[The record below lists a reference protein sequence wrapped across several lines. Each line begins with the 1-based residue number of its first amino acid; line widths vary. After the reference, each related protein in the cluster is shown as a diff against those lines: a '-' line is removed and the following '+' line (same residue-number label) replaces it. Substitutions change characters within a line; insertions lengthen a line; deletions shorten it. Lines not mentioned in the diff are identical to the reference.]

1 MKPSSIV
8 TPLATLGLG
17 IAIGWFAK
25 PDSQAVAGPSA
36 PAQAAASAP
45 KPVASSE
52 PASSRSAKSERTA
65 EHKAALEKKKAQSK
79 ADIAQEESDAA
90 DAKDRMTNAFAD
102 SYRKKLEGYL
112 ATLDENLNLTPAQK
126 ESLKKAIE
134 GQLEEMKKL
143 MSRED
148 AEDNPADFMKNLP
161 PMGPD
166 ALDASL
172 AAILSPEQKTTFDA
186 YKTREKARQVD
197 AKALKKLSN
206 LQGLIEFKEGQRD
219 EVYRILSESAE
230 RSLAKPNPMAAITDA
245 FSGGAGMN
253 IDMDPYDLGIQQI
266 FMDSA
271 SDMHHLEDGDQ
282 KAMAKAFREKIDKLI
297 DDKVNELKPVLD
309 EAQLEKYRQELKTK
323 GLGPYGAMFEHME
336 RDVTEE

>member
-1 MKPSSIV
+1 MLAVKSSSVI

-25 PDSQAVAGPSA
+25 PDSQAPAEPVALAKAAA
-36 PAQAAASAP
+36 PAAR
-45 KPVASSE
+45 PVASAD
-52 PASSRSAKSERTA
+52 PAPSRSGKS
-65 EHKAALEKKKAQSK
+65 EHKATLEKKKTQLD
-79 ADIAQEESDAA
+79 ADIAAQEAKVAES
-90 DAKDRMTNAFAD
+90 KDRMTDVLSN

-126 ESLKKAIE
+126 DALKKAIE
-134 GQLEEMKKL
+134 AQLEEVKKL

-148 AEDNPADFMKNLP
+148 ADENPADFMKNLP

-172 AAILSPEQKTTFDA
+172 AAILSPEQKTAFDS

-197 AKALKKLSN
+197 AKALKKLSH

-219 EVYRILSESAE
+219 EVYRVLSESAE
-230 RSLAKPNPMAAITDA
+230 RSLAQPNQMAALTDA

-266 FMDSA
+266 FMDST
-271 SDMHHLEDGDQ
+271 SELGSLQGGDQ
-282 KAMAKAFREKIDKLI
+282 KAMAKVFQEKIDKLVE
-297 DDKVNELKPVLD
+297 DKVNELRPVLD
-309 EAQLEKYRQELKTK
+309 DAQLEKYRQELKTK
-323 GLGPYGAMFEHME
+323 GLGPYGAMFQHMG
-336 RDVTEE
+336 EEEEDE